1 VDEDRERY
9 VEDFGLLLERFGL
22 PRMVGRVLGVLLVS
36 EAPEHSAEDLAG
48 VLRASRGSISSA
60 TRTLVQMGLVERRTR
75 PGERRDYFR
84 VGPGAWDKIMYRE
97 MESLSIFREMAER
110 GLSLM
115 NSASPQ
121 TRQGWEEMCDLY
133 AFWEMEMPTVLER
146 WKQDRM
152 ERAARRR

>member
-1 VDEDRERY
+1 
-9 VEDFGLLLERFGL
+9 
-22 PRMVGRVLGVLLVS
+22 
-36 EAPEHSAEDLAG
+36 
-48 VLRASRGSISSA
+48 
-60 TRTLVQMGLVERRTR
+60 
-75 PGERRDYFR
+75 
-84 VGPGAWDKIMYRE
+84 
-97 MESLSIFREMAER
+97 MAER

-121 TRQGWEEMCDLY
+121 TRQGLEEMRDLY